1 MSISVRRM
9 IPADLEI
16 AATIALAAFRRP
28 QSHEPVLILRRYL
41 QMQPDG
47 WYLAFWNGEPVGM
60 GGAIDFGPFATLGLM
75 SVLPAMQKQGIGQ
88 ALMEQLL
95 SWLDARGCPTVF
107 LNARS
112 QAVSLYER
120 SGFVTVEET
129 HRYLFSPRPA
139 RSERLPG
146 IYLLEK
152 ASLPAVAAFDAP
164 AFGTSRLHVLSDF
177 LDRDPQRFF
186 VSKDLAGNLTGLLVA
201 EAESVGPWHAVSSET
216 ADLLLQQALQLP
228 YTGPFQVSL
237 LASNVGAR
245 TIFAR
250 YGGQHSD
257 TLPHMRR
264 GRPLQR
270 DQQQRLYGM
279 ASLMLC

>member
-120 SGFVTVEET
+120 SGFVT
-129 HRYLFSPRPA
+129 
-139 RSERLPG
+139 
-146 IYLLEK
+146 I
-152 ASLPAVAAFDAP
+152 
-164 AFGTSRLHVLSDF
+164 
-177 LDRDPQRFF
+177 
-186 VSKDLAGNLTGLLVA
+186 
-201 EAESVGPWHAVSSET
+201 
-216 ADLLLQQALQLP
+216 
-228 YTGPFQVSL
+228 
-237 LASNVGAR
+237 
-245 TIFAR
+245 
-250 YGGQHSD
+250 
-257 TLPHMRR
+257 
-264 GRPLQR
+264 
-270 DQQQRLYGM
+270 
-279 ASLMLC
+279 